1 MAGRKKKDCY
11 RRDFGKLSV
20 KVPWSCFKDILIK
33 DFGFKMENKSG
44 SERVFVREDVRFTAY
59 EPHGSRR
66 GDSFVSKADRKRA
79 IRALGALGLIDEEN

>member
-1 MAGRKKKDCY
+1 MTGRKKRDCY

-20 KVPWSCFKDILIK
+20 KVPWSYFKDILIK
-33 DFGFKMENKSG
+33 DFGFEMENKSG
-44 SERVFVREDVRFTAY
+44 SRRVFVRGDVRFTAD

-66 GDSFVSKADRKRA
+66 GDFFVSKADRKRA